1 MGYLARLRKVGG
13 SVMVA
18 IPPAVLD
25 ELKLTPDARIE
36 LSVKVGQ
43 IIIDPK
49 RRPRY
54 TLDQLI
60 KEGRKAKNL
69 KFKDKA
75 WLSMPR
81 VGREI
86 I

>member
-1 MGYLARLRKVGG
+1 
-13 SVMVA
+13 MVA

-25 ELKLTPDARIE
+25 ELKLKPDADVD
-36 LSVKVGQ
+36 LSVKAGRLV
-43 IIIDPK
+43 IDPK
-49 RRPRY
+49 TKARPRY
-54 TLDQLI
+54 TLDQLL
-60 KEGRKAKNL
+60 KEARKAKNT

-75 WLSMPR
+75 WLNMPR

>member
-1 MGYLARLRKVGG
+1 MGYPVRLRKVGG
-13 SVMVA
+13 SFMVA

-25 ELKLTPDARIE
+25 ELKLKPDTNID
-36 LSVKVGQ
+36 LSVKAGQ
-43 IIIDPK
+43 VILDPK
-49 RRPRY
+49 QRPRY

-69 KFKDKA
+69 KFKDKV
-75 WLSMPR
+75 WLNMPR
-81 VGREI
+81 AGREI